1 MNEMRLCR
9 TRCFVVLSI
18 FFSKY
23 LVGSSKYIRFYFDR
37 NMSFRLTRSSGEN
50 SVRIVDRLM
59 GNLACGYALDDQM
72 ATCFD
77 MHFDDLQQLLL
88 INVSW
93 TFLLGNTSG
102 MNMSE
107 TRLSSLQH

>member
-59 GNLACGYALDDQM
+59 GNLACGYALDDEM
-72 ATCFD
+72 AKFFD
-77 MHFDDLQQLLL
+77 IPQLLL